1 MLGQAAASDPGSDHW
16 AAAKRSD
23 RLRVVAEALLEDLR
37 GVGPERMTGVER
49 HERAA
54 FEAERAVRN
63 DDAAE
68 LGVVDSLQAAAGM
81 HVLVLDHLA
90 QFAYRRAGH
99 ALFQHE
105 LGDLVLGMLRGP
117 ALEELV
123 DRGHV
128 RSEEH

>member
-49 HERAA
+49 HELAA

-68 LGVVDSLQAAAGM
+68 VGVVASLQAAAGM
-81 HVLVLDHLA
+81 QVLVLAHLTP
-90 QFAYRRAGH
+90 FAYRRAGH
-99 ALFQHE
+99 TLFQN
-105 LGDLVLGMLRGP
+105 DLRHTVRVRLLGP
-117 ALEELV
+117 AIEEPAHA
-123 DRGHV
+123 RHF
-128 RSEEH
+128 

>member
-37 GVGPERMTGVER
+37 GVGPERLTGVER

-54 FEAERAVRN
+54 FEAERAVRH

-68 LGVVDSLQAAAGM
+68 RGVVAALQAAGGR
-81 HVLVLDHLA
+81 H
-90 QFAYRRAGH
+90 
-99 ALFQHE
+99 
-105 LGDLVLGMLRGP
+105 DLRLSG
-117 ALEELV
+117 
-123 DRGHV
+123 
-128 RSEEH
+128 SEEGRVGEEGVSRW

>member
-1 MLGQAAASDPGSDHW
+1 
-16 AAAKRSD
+16 
-23 RLRVVAEALLEDLR
+23 
-37 GVGPERMTGVER
+37 MTGVER

-99 ALFQHE
+99 SLFQHE

-123 DRGHV
+123 DSGHV
-128 RSEEH
+128 GHPRPADDEDHRKSTRPNTRS

>member
-63 DDAAE
+63 DDAAA

-81 HVLVLDHLA
+81 HVLVRDHLA

-99 ALFQHE
+99 ALLQHAP
-105 LGDLVLGMLRGP
+105 GALVPGRTRG
-117 ALEELV
+117 
-123 DRGHV
+123 
-128 RSEEH
+128 